1 MIDIQTILTY
11 LTLISVPVGVT
22 YHIMTLNN
30 TRKNQQLQLETRQAQ
45 MYMSII
51 NSFNSPEFRRQWHI
65 VESATWDDYDDFH
78 EKYPLGSEMLT
89 AATRHFIFFDS
100 IGGLVKKKLIDV
112 DLIDGA
118 LALNIVVTWRL
129 LEDIIYGDRESFN
142 TPSLWEPF
150 EYIYNEISKR
160 DEFKESTPFHR

>member
-1 MIDIQTILTY
+1 
-11 LTLISVPVGVT
+11 
-22 YHIMTLNN
+22 
-30 TRKNQQLQLETRQAQ
+30 
-45 MYMSII
+45 
-51 NSFNSPEFRRQWHI
+51 
-65 VESATWDDYDDFH
+65 
-78 EKYPLGSEMLT
+78 MLT

-112 DLIDGA
+112 DLIDGV

-150 EYIYNEISKR
+150 EYLYNELSKR
-160 DEFKESTPFHR
+160 EEFADSTPFYMKSCSGRLYCGNPITSKKNATFFN